1 MKKDLLKILAVLSL
15 VCGSS
20 SVFAQATMNSL
31 DQHADQN
38 QGQYQPMS
46 LEHIGM
52 GSLGMTQSAWLDPL
66 QNLGEGQ
73 TKPAYSK
80 YYWAPDLVLPVRLR
94 TGMLTLINF
103 PEWELLENVYIGDE
117 STFNGEIT
125 GPNTLLLYPAPGST
139 TVGVDTNVMVF
150 GRSGNKYVFYV
161 KSEGVNTERLT
172 NSVID
177 IEVVDNQKK
186 TAGSGSVGGSG
197 SGSGIGGRLNASTYG
212 NAGNKSVDSTFTRRY
227 QKEDWI
233 QSIPLDPSQMK
244 FDVEVYVP
252 NPEDVVIA
260 PERVWRDDIFTYIDL
275 GEKAL
280 NMTQRPI
287 VTLIVERV
295 ETPVGFRA
303 KGPNNRLI
311 VVEGVGDMVL
321 RNGKRIVCLK
331 LRRSDD
337 AGIYNIHADT
347 NDWSVPPSLPD
358 GKTGTGSKSEVQ
370 GFGSGVNGLGANGDL
385 QNVWGAPVGNEK
397 SAGEYN
403 ISVGKNGE
411 LLVPEYAF
419 TGKGSGADGG
429 ASGYRTMYK
438 LQAGAGQADL
448 GDALS
453 KYKYGT
459 GFEGDDAASISVELG
474 TDSDVN
480 RLESLWS
487 ELSRK
492 YASVLKKYQ
501 PFYSVDAPADGQ
513 GKELFHLRIGPVDS
527 IDTGDNICSQLGR
540 NGVFCSVIRIQ

>member
-1 MKKDLLKILAVLSL
+1 MKRYLLNMLLVLGLSAL
-15 VCGSS
+15 GANAH
-20 SVFAQATMNSL
+20 AQATTASL
-31 DQHADQN
+31 DQSANQS
-38 QGQYQPMS
+38 QGQYQPMN
-46 LEHIGM
+46 LDYAGM
-52 GSLGMTQSAWLDPL
+52 GSLGMMQSAWLDPL

-80 YYWAPDLVLPVRLR
+80 YYWSPDLVLPVRVR

-161 KSEGVNTERLT
+161 RSEGVNTERLT

-177 IEVVDNQKK
+177 IEVVDSQKK
-186 TAGSGSVGGSG
+186 TVGSGSG

-212 NAGNKSVDSTFTRRY
+212 GAGNKSVDSTFTRRY

-280 NMTQRPI
+280 NMVQRPI

-331 LRRSDD
+331 LRRADD
-337 AGIYNIHADT
+337 SGIYNIHADT
-347 NDWSVPPSLPD
+347 NDWDVPAPLPE
-358 GKTGTGSKSEVQ
+358 GKNGSGKDSKVQ
-370 GFGSGVNGLGANGDL
+370 GFNLSGGTMD
-385 QNVWGAPVGNEK
+385 EK
-397 SAGEYN
+397 SASMWQTADPSLVGEYN

-419 TGKGSGADGG
+419 QNGGSAVNGG
-429 ASGYRTMYK
+429 AEGYRTMYK
-438 LQAGAGQADL
+438 LQPGESKVNL
-448 GDALS
+448 PSSLS
-453 KYKYGT
+453 GYKYGD
-459 GFEGDDAASISVELG
+459 GFEGEGAASISVELG
-474 TDSDVN
+474 TDADVSN
-480 RLESLWS
+480 LESLWS
-487 ELSRK
+487 GLSRK
-492 YASVLKKYQ
+492 YASVLKGYQ

-527 IDTGDNICSQLGR
+527 IDTGDEICSQLGR

>member
-1 MKKDLLKILAVLSL
+1 MKHCLLKGLLFLAVMFYSL
-15 VCGSS
+15 GAK
-20 SVFAQATMNSL
+20 AQATTGSL
-31 DQHADQN
+31 DQNAAQSQGNYAPQN
-38 QGQYQPMS
+38 LDYM
-46 LEHIGM
+46 GM
-52 GSLGMTQSAWLDPL
+52 GVGSLGMLQSAWLDPL

-73 TKPAYSK
+73 SKPAYSK
-80 YYWAPDLVLPVRLR
+80 YYWSPDLVLPVRVR

-161 KSEGVNTERLT
+161 RSEGVNTERLT

-177 IEVVDNQKK
+177 IEVVDGQKK
-186 TAGSGSVGGSG
+186 SAGGAGSGSGGL
-197 SGSGIGGRLNASTYG
+197 GGRLNASTYG
-212 NAGNKSVDSTFTRRY
+212 TGAGNKSVDSTFTRRF

-233 QSIPLDPSQMK
+233 QSIPLDPTQMK

-252 NPEDVVIA
+252 NPDDVVIA

-280 NMTQRPI
+280 NMVQRPI

-347 NDWSVPPSLPD
+347 NDWDVPPPLPSNQ
-358 GKTGTGSKSEVQ
+358 GGSSQDSVVQ
-370 GFGSGVNGLGANGDL
+370 GFGSADGANGVTD
-385 QNVWGAPVGNEK
+385 VWHTPSGDP
-397 SAGEYN
+397 SLAGEYN
-403 ISVGKNGE
+403 INLGQNGE

-419 TGKGSGADGG
+419 QNGG
-429 ASGYRTMYK
+429 AGAGGSTGGYRTMYK
-438 LQAGAGQADL
+438 LQPGAGRPDMPDSLAQ
-448 GDALS
+448 
-453 KYKYGT
+453 YKYGV
-459 GFEGDDAASISVELG
+459 GFEGDNAASISVELG
-474 TDSDVN
+474 TDADVTN
-480 RLESLWS
+480 LEDLWS

-492 YASVLKKYQ
+492 YASILKKYQ

-513 GKELFHLRIGPVDS
+513 GRELFHLRIGPISS
-527 IDTGDNICSQLGR
+527 IDAGDEICSQLGR

>member
-1 MKKDLLKILAVLSL
+1 MKKDLLRILTVLSF
-15 VCGSS
+15 VCGAS

-117 STFNGEIT
+117 STFNGEIS

-186 TAGSGSVGGSG
+186 TAGSGNISGGG

-212 NAGNKSVDSTFTRRY
+212 GAGNKSVDSTFTRRY

-244 FDVEVYVP
+244 FDIEVYVP
-252 NPEDVVIA
+252 KSIYVKISS
-260 PERVWRDDIFTYIDL
+260 RQT
-275 GEKAL
+275 
-280 NMTQRPI
+280 
-287 VTLIVERV
+287 
-295 ETPVGFRA
+295 
-303 KGPNNRLI
+303 
-311 VVEGVGDMVL
+311 
-321 RNGKRIVCLK
+321 
-331 LRRSDD
+331 RSG
-337 AGIYNIHADT
+337 AIT
-347 NDWSVPPSLPD
+347 TSS
-358 GKTGTGSKSEVQ
+358 
-370 GFGSGVNGLGANGDL
+370 GLG
-385 QNVWGAPVGNEK
+385 
-397 SAGEYN
+397 
-403 ISVGKNGE
+403 
-411 LLVPEYAF
+411 
-419 TGKGSGADGG
+419 T
-429 ASGYRTMYK
+429 
-438 LQAGAGQADL
+438 
-448 GDALS
+448 
-453 KYKYGT
+453 
-459 GFEGDDAASISVELG
+459 
-474 TDSDVN
+474 
-480 RLESLWS
+480 
-487 ELSRK
+487 
-492 YASVLKKYQ
+492 
-501 PFYSVDAPADGQ
+501 
-513 GKELFHLRIGPVDS
+513 
-527 IDTGDNICSQLGR
+527 
-540 NGVFCSVIRIQ
+540 

>member
-1 MKKDLLKILAVLSL
+1 MKRYLLNISLFLGLLLLSTKT
-15 VCGSS
+15 
-20 SVFAQATMNSL
+20 FAQATMDSL
-31 DQHADQN
+31 DQNAN
-38 QGQYQPMS
+38 QSQGMYQPMN
-46 LEHIGM
+46 LDYAGM
-52 GSLGMTQSAWLDPL
+52 GSLGMMQNAWLDPL

-80 YYWAPDLVLPVRLR
+80 YYWSPDLVLPVRLR

-125 GPNTLLLYPAPGST
+125 GPNTLLLYPTPGST

-161 KSEGVNTERLT
+161 RSEGVNTERLT

-186 TAGSGSVGGSG
+186 TPGKSAGGNGSGSSL
-197 SGSGIGGRLNASTYG
+197 GGRLNASQYG
-212 NAGNKSVDSTFTRRY
+212 NGGNMSVDSTFTRRY

-233 QSIPLDPSQMK
+233 QSIPLDPSQFK

-337 AGIYNIHADT
+337 AGMYDIAAKT
-347 NDWSVPPSLPD
+347 NDWDVPPALPSD
-358 GKTGTGSKSEVQ
+358 KSGYGKDSEVQ
-370 GFGSGVNGLGANGDL
+370 GFNLTGSMTDERAASMWRTQSGDPSL
-385 QNVWGAPVGNEK
+385 V
-397 SAGEYN
+397 GEYDIN
-403 ISVGKNGE
+403 MGSNGE

-419 TGKGSGADGG
+419 HNGG
-429 ASGYRTMYK
+429 QYGENTKYSSQYRKMYK
-438 LQAGAGQADL
+438 LQPGENRIAMPDS
-448 GDALS
+448 LS
-453 KYKYGT
+453 SYKYGI
-459 GFEGDDAASISVELG
+459 GFEGDDAANISVELG
-474 TDSDVN
+474 TDADVTK
-480 RLESLWS
+480 LENLWTD
-487 ELSRK
+487 LSKR
-492 YASVLKKYQ
+492 YASTLKGYQ

-513 GKELFHLRIGPVDS
+513 GKELFHLRIGPVSS
-527 IDTGDNICSQLGR
+527 IDVGDEICNQLGR

>member
-1 MKKDLLKILAVLSL
+1 MKKDWLRILLL
-15 VCGSS
+15 VGLMLHVSDLY
-20 SVFAQATMNSL
+20 AQATVNSL
-31 DQHADQN
+31 DQQANQS
-38 QGQYQPMS
+38 QGQYQPMNMDYM
-46 LEHIGM
+46 GM

-73 TKPAYSK
+73 SKPAYSK
-80 YYWAPDLVLPVRLR
+80 YYWSPELVLPVRLR

-103 PEWELLENVYIGDE
+103 PEWELLENVYIGDR
-117 STFNGEIT
+117 SAFYGEIT
-125 GPNTLLLYPAPGST
+125 GPNTLLLYPAEGST

-161 KSEGVNTERLT
+161 RSEGVNTERLT

-177 IEVVDNQKK
+177 IEVVDGQKK
-186 TAGSGSVGGSG
+186 SAGSGSGGSG
-197 SGSGIGGRLNASTYG
+197 VGSRLNASNYS
-212 NAGNKSVDSTFTRRY
+212 NAGNKSVDSTFTRRL

-233 QSIPLDPSQMK
+233 QSIPLDPTQMK
-244 FDVEVYVP
+244 FDIEVYVP

-280 NMTQRPI
+280 SMTQRPI

-311 VVEGVGDMVL
+311 VVEGIGDMVL

-337 AGIYNIHADT
+337 AGMYNIHADT
-347 NDWSVPPSLPD
+347 NEWDVPAPLPN
-358 GKTGTGSKSEVQ
+358 GSKADGQGTALRNSQLDSQLSKMWGTPSENLV
-370 GFGSGVNGLGANGDL
+370 
-385 QNVWGAPVGNEK
+385 
-397 SAGEYN
+397 GEYDFN
-403 ISVGKNGE
+403 VGKNGE
-411 LLVPEYAF
+411 LIVPEYALKN
-419 TGKGSGADGG
+419 GGASMNAD

-438 LQAGAGQADL
+438 LEPGTNPIDMQNAFSG
-448 GDALS
+448 
-453 KYKYGT
+453 YKYGA
-459 GFEGDDAASISVELG
+459 GFEGDNSANISVELG
-474 TDSDVN
+474 TDANVE

-487 ELSRK
+487 DLSRK
-492 YASVLKKYQ
+492 YSSILKKYQ

-527 IDTGDNICSQLGR
+527 IDLGDEICNQLGR

>member
-1 MKKDLLKILAVLSL
+1 MKKDLLKTLVALSL
-15 VCGSS
+15 VCSTPN
-20 SVFAQATMNSL
+20 VFAQATMDSL
-31 DQHADQN
+31 DQHADQS
-38 QGQYQPMS
+38 QGQYQPMN

-80 YYWAPDLVLPVRLR
+80 YYWSPDLVLPVRLR

-117 STFNGEIT
+117 ATFNGEIT

-177 IEVVDNQKK
+177 IEVVDGQKK
-186 TAGSGSVGGSG
+186 SAGSGSAG
-197 SGSGIGGRLNASTYG
+197 GSGIGGRLNASTYG
-212 NAGNKSVDSTFTRRY
+212 NAGNKSIDSTFTRRF

-233 QSIPLDPSQMK
+233 QSIPLDPSKMK
-244 FDVEVYVP
+244 FDMEVYVP

-311 VVEGVGDMVL
+311 VVEGIGDMVL

-337 AGIYNIHADT
+337 AGIYNIQADT
-347 NDWSVPPSLPD
+347 NDWSVPAPLPE
-358 GKTGTGSKSEVQ
+358 GKNGNGANSEVQ
-370 GFGSGVNGLGANGDL
+370 GFNLNGSAGGNGQI
-385 QNVWGAPVGNEK
+385 QNVWGAPVGDEK
-397 SAGEYN
+397 LTGEYN
-403 ISVGKNGE
+403 ISVGQNGE

-419 TGKGSGADGG
+419 QGG
-429 ASGYRTMYK
+429 ANKNGDATGYRKMYK
-438 LQAGAGQADL
+438 LQAGAGQADF
-448 GDALS
+448 GGAFS
-453 KYKYGT
+453 NSPNYKYGV

-474 TDSDVN
+474 TDADVN

>member
-1 MKKDLLKILAVLSL
+1 MKKNLSKMFVVMGL
-15 VCGSS
+15 MCGASN
-20 SVFAQATMNSL
+20 VNAQATLDSL
-31 DQHADQN
+31 DQHADQT
-38 QGQYQPMS
+38 QGQYQPMN

-80 YYWAPDLVLPVRLR
+80 YYWSPDLVLPVRLR

-186 TAGSGSVGGSG
+186 SASSG
-197 SGSGIGGRLNASTYG
+197 SGSGIGGRLNASAYG
-212 NAGNKSVDSTFTRRY
+212 GAGNKSVDSTFTRRF

-233 QSIPLDPSQMK
+233 QSIPLDPAQMK

-311 VVEGVGDMVL
+311 VVEGIGDMVL

-337 AGIYNIHADT
+337 AGIYNIHANT
-347 NDWSVPPSLPD
+347 NEWDVPPPLPD
-358 GKTGTGSKSEVQ
+358 GKTGSGSKSEVQ
-370 GFGSGVNGLGANGDL
+370 GFNLNGSSGSDGQIA
-385 QNVWGAPVGNEK
+385 NVWGAPVADDK
-397 SAGEYN
+397 LVGEYN
-403 ISVGKNGE
+403 ISMGKNGE

-419 TGKGSGADGG
+419 QGSGAG
-429 ASGYRTMYK
+429 AGAGVNGDMSGYRKMYK
-438 LQAGAGQADL
+438 LQSGSGQMGIDMSNT
-448 GDALS
+448 LS
-453 KYKYGT
+453 GYKYGV
-459 GFEGDDAASISVELG
+459 GFEGEDAASISVELG
-474 TDSDVN
+474 TDSDVS

-492 YASVLKKYQ
+492 YSSVLKSYQ

-513 GKELFHLRIGPVDS
+513 GRELFHLRIGPVDS
-527 IDTGDNICSQLGR
+527 IDTGDGICSQLGR